1 MSSFVSLSFVSFSCQ
16 FVWMLRE
23 WNKWTSTCTFFLPG
37 ICIPSYLMSISC
49 RPASVGEYFT
59 VTVPSLLSVI
69 SGLATFPEG
78 ILTSPVRH
86 WVHENLLIQ
95 IRTFLFDR
103 FAVYSTC
110 NFSLLDSERNDQ
122 VEGSQPSYVQ
132 SIHTQLSVCSLG
144 GRRGKSDRSKLTIR
158 WTMNSDANQNLKT

>member
-1 MSSFVSLSFVSFSCQ
+1 MWDCQ
-16 FVWMLRE
+16 YEAVVFLHQPKRAITLNFRTVLLKYKKNRTGRLYM
-23 WNKWTSTCTFFLPG
+23 TFMCGF
-37 ICIPSYLMSISC
+37 CVVEVYLISISC

-86 WVHENLLIQ
+86 WVHEILLCKSVKQ
-95 IRTFLFDR
+95 KYTDLNEF
-103 FAVYSTC
+103 STC
-110 NFSLLDSERNDQ
+110 NFSLLDGERNDQ

-144 GRRGKSDRSKLTIR
+144 GRRGKSDRS
-158 WTMNSDANQNLKT
+158 